1 MAIEEIIKI
10 KFEGVDTVD
19 KYTKAIQENQK
30 EVLRL
35 KKVNEDLKKTGKENS
50 ELYIKTASDIRVLNK
65 QQSENKRVI
74 DQVNRARTSNTGSI
88 VEQRARLSQLKTQY
102 INLSKEER
110 NNAKEGKLLQKEIH
124 KINEELKV
132 QEKEIGVTSRNV
144 GNYSDSIVDATTN
157 MGFFGT
163 ATRQVV
169 TGFKQATTTVKAM
182 TFGLKGLKG
191 AIAAT
196 GIGLLAIAL
205 GSLTAFFTSTKRGA
219 ETLTRATAFL
229 GAAFDVIID
238 RASAMGERIF
248 KALSEPKQLAIDF
261 GNTLKTFVIDK
272 VSALGKG
279 FGFLGDTMVSLFK
292 GDFADARKSSEQM
305 GEEFSKLVPTLV
317 ATEEASKGMRDS
329 IKDLVKEMVDE
340 GNEAAILEGRLQKLR
355 DAERVLQV
363 QQAERRTEI
372 NKLRQAVKDETNTF
386 EERQEALTKAQEI
399 QNKLSD
405 EELRVAKQRVDI
417 ITAQLALGENLE
429 EDEQKLAD
437 ARLRQAEIE
446 EERQK
451 RLIKFTTEQNLITN
465 QQIAVVSKL
474 ENIRRK
480 GLETATKLEQ
490 EFLAEIEKTRI
501 EAIENDEMRALAS
514 LDFKHDQEIKKLT
527 EKFNKVAEL
536 TQAEK
541 ERLADLEKEDITK
554 ANEKDLQELERLRA
568 KQEAKVQA
576 EDEFNTLRL
585 EKDKVFLKKKQDLL
599 NESQVEQLKIVQGIG
614 QSIGQ
619 EFANILADQTK
630 TGKDFIKF
638 TIRMVLDALNKV
650 VMAKIV
656 ETQVAGIASPI
667 PGSIIA
673 AGLKVAAIQA
683 LFTGAKIAI
692 SKFAKGGLVDGGVFQ
707 GNSHAQG
714 GVKFASGGK
723 IMEAEGGEAIINK
736 RSTAMFRPMLSAIN
750 QMGGGKKFAVG
761 GITPSISPE
770 VSNPLL
776 SLSGMSTEIGS
787 IVNSRLDKIKVINVV
802 SETTQQQN
810 NITNV
815 ESEAIF

>member
-1 MAIEEIIKI
+1 MAIEEIVKI
-10 KFEGVDTVD
+10 KFEGISSINQ
-19 KYTKAIQENQK
+19 YTKAVQDTNVRLEELKAQQK
-30 EVLRL
+30 GLESQGEKNSKVYL
-35 KKVNEDLKKTGKENS
+35 KN
-50 ELYIKTASDIRVLNK
+50 ASDIRALS
-65 QQSENKRVI
+65 QQQRENKRNT
-74 DQVNRARTSNTGSI
+74 DNLKKAKDAATGSI
-88 VEQRARLSQLKTQY
+88 KEQRARLALLKNQY
-102 INLSKEER
+102 IGLSKEER
-110 NNAKEGKLLQKEIH
+110 ENSKIGKALKKEI
-124 KINEELKV
+124 KGVTDELKK
-132 QEKEIGVTSRNV
+132 QEKEIGITSRNV
-144 GNYSDSIVDATTN
+144 GNYSDSIVDATSQ
-157 MGFFGT
+157 MGFLGT
-163 ATRQVV
+163 ATRTVV
-169 TGFKQATTTVKAM
+169 TGFRQGTTAVKAM

-191 AIAAT
+191 ALVAT
-196 GIGLLAIAL
+196 GIGAFAVAL

-248 KALSEPKQLAIDF
+248 KALSEPKKLAIDF

-279 FGFLGDTMVSLFK
+279 FGLLGDTMVSLFK

-317 ATEEASKGMRDS
+317 ATEEASKGMRDA
-329 IKDLVKEMVDE
+329 IKDLVKEMIDE
-340 GNEAAILEGRLQKLR
+340 GNQASILEGRLQKLR
-355 DAERVLQV
+355 DAERLLQV

-429 EDEQKLAD
+429 EDEQRLAD

-465 QQIAVVSKL
+465 QQVAIVSKL

-541 ERLADLEKEDITK
+541 ERLAVLEQEDITK

-568 KQEAKVQA
+568 KLEAKVQA

-585 EKDKVFLKKKQDLL
+585 EKDKVFLKKKQALL

-614 QSIGQ
+614 QAIGQ
-619 EFANILADQTK
+619 EFANMLADQQK
-630 TGKDFIKF
+630 TGKDFLKF
-638 TIRMVLDALNKV
+638 TINLILDALQKQV
-650 VMAKIV
+650 LASIAESQIRAAAKGPI
-656 ETQVAGIASPI
+656 GIPE
-667 PGSIIA
+667 A
-673 AGLKVAAIQA
+673 ALKVAAIQA
-683 LFTGAKIAI
+683 LFTGAKVAI
-692 SKFAKGGLVDGGVFQ
+692 SKFAQGGLVDGGMFE
-707 GNSHAQG
+707 GKSHAQG
-714 GVKFASGGK
+714 GVKFASGGR

-736 RSTAMFRPMLSAIN
+736 RSTAMFKPLLSAIN

-810 NITNV
+810 SISNV